1 MKLDRFRAPAL
12 AAAAVLMISG
22 AGIAFA
28 GNPATSTRAAAAPV
42 AHAERAGSDTDNV
55 QQGDQTTSDNNGAVV
70 SLAAKVHSTTGKVH
84 GAAVSTVARTNEAT
98 SAAEGSEAKGTEP
111 ESAADAAAQH
121 AACLKAGID
130 DAVTPNVQYDDA
142 SGACSLDA
150 GGTDNNDE

>member
-28 GNPATSTRAAAAPV
+28 GNPASSTRAAAAPV
-42 AHAERAGSDTDNV
+42 THVDRTGSDTDNV
-55 QQGDQTTSDNNGAVV
+55 QQGDQTTPDNHGGVASVV
-70 SLAAKVHSTTGKVH
+70 AKAHSTTGKAH
-84 GAAVSTVARTNEAT
+84 GAAVSTVARTNVAK

-111 ESAADAAAQH
+111 EGAADAAAQH

-130 DAVTPNVQYDDA
+130 DTLTPNVQYDDA

-150 GGTDNNDE
+150 GGTDNNGE